1 MYLAGMPMNPVATR
15 IQALLDARNEK
26 MKPAA
31 DNAGVGYYSVYT
43 WWQRE
48 NAKSNHNKVKQWA
61 EYLNVPV
68 EHLLYGD
75 PIDEPIE
82 EFEAML
88 ERAKS
93 LQGDER
99 NAVKTLLRGLLDQE
113 GQPSR
118 YQTPYE

>member
-1 MYLAGMPMNPVATR
+1 MPMNPVATR

-31 DNAGVGYYSVYT
+31 DSAGVGYYSVYT

-61 EYLNVPV
+61 EYLKVPV

-99 NAVKTLLRGLLDQE
+99 NAVKTLLKGLLDQE
-113 GQPSR
+113 SQPSR
-118 YQTPYE
+118 YQTPHE